1 LGHGAL
7 ETTKKNEKKGEQ
19 ALSLSNLGNGILEV
33 VKKKK
38 RKEKRE
44 QGPLLPKVCDGVAKV
59 TKKKEKKGELSSS
72 SIETW

>member
-33 VKKKK
+33 VKK
-38 RKEKRE
+38 RKEKKR
-44 QGPLLPKVCDGVAKV
+44 GSKVPFCQKFVMALQK
-59 TKKKEKKGELSSS
+59 
-72 SIETW
+72 